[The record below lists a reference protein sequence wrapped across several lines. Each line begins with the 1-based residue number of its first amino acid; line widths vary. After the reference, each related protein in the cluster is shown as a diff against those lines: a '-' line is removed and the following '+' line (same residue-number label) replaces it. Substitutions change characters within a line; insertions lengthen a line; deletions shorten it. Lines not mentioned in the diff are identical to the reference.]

1 MRNFHRFIN
10 VVKRPHFKSGIGY
23 LKISQESLDDPQYR
37 NENSGL
43 KYEFFKDDNAE
54 SPNTESIDIFVLF
67 SELEEHEKFV
77 VNIRGAL
84 ASGSPIGYTFG
95 STWTGFCGSL
105 KIFITA
111 VSTGKNAYS
120 STVSTTTIL
129 EYLQIRLT
137 ASAACRSAS
146 PSAAPAS
153 REPTKEIVG

>member
-77 VNIRGAL
+77 VNKYYFEYETYDNIGAQMNKSGETVRQYLNIAKNKMRRSVL
-84 ASGSPIGYTFG
+84 AEKVIY
-95 STWTGFCGSL
+95 
-105 KIFITA
+105 
-111 VSTGKNAYS
+111 
-120 STVSTTTIL
+120 
-129 EYLQIRLT
+129 R
-137 ASAACRSAS
+137 
-146 PSAAPAS
+146 
-153 REPTKEIVG
+153 